1 MGGFRKQIIEH
12 KGSHRVVL
20 VLTHWE
26 RARVAYELPMH
37 EVYLELPLRLR
48 AQ

>member
-1 MGGFRKQIIEH
+1 MSRFRKQIIED
-12 KGSHRVVL
+12 SHRVVI

-26 RARVAYELPMH
+26 SARVAYELPMH

-48 AQ
+48 TQ